1 MSLAARIDAELKA
14 AMIAKDAPRLST
26 LRMLKSAVKNL
37 AIEKGGADYAATDE
51 DVITVVR
58 RELKKRQD
66 SIDSFEKA
74 GRTDLADKEK
84 VEATVLGTFL
94 PAAPSAEEVEALVR
108 QAIADTGATS
118 KAQMG
123 AVMKA
128 ASALAQGRVD
138 GRTLSSTVQKLLP

>member
-37 AIEKGGADYAATDE
+37 AIEKGGADYAPTDE
-51 DVITVVR
+51 DVILVVR

-84 VEATVLGTFL
+84 SEATVLGTFL
-94 PAAPSAEEVEALVR
+94 PAAPSAEEVESLVR
-108 QAIADTGATS
+108 QAMAETGATT

-138 GRTLSSTVQKLLP
+138 GRTLSATVQKLLA